1 MIHLFA
7 DFSIKIP
14 QMFWHKNMQT
24 GTHLSYFEGSP
35 LSLLVLSVCRQC
47 LCLSCKLQKH
57 PWTLLFWMTSPVMTP
72 ACFNTGKSMS
82 FFFQYIAVL
91 NHIHQFSAEK
101 APKHFVVRKSW
112 SQNRPLCALCDIY
125 VLHNASGNGNTASEM
140 FPCIVRCVTLLR
152 HAAARWAESRRAS
165 GGDAAQIDTIAFH

>member
-1 MIHLFA
+1 MINLFA

-14 QMFWHKNMQT
+14 QMFWHKNTQT
-24 GTHLSYFEGSP
+24 GAHLCFI
-35 LSLLVLSVCRQC
+35 LKVRHCLLVLSVCRQC
-47 LCLSCKLQKH
+47 LCLSCKLHKY
-57 PWTLLFWMTSPVMTP
+57 PWPLLFWMTSPVMTP

-91 NHIHQFSAEK
+91 NHIHLFSAEK

-112 SQNRPLCALCDIY
+112 SQNRPLCVLCDVY
-125 VLHNASGNGNTASEM
+125 VLHNTSGNGNTASEM

-165 GGDAAQIDTIAFH
+165 GGDAAQIDTITFH